1 MFFLWYKRSGDEN
14 SYLKLNTLL
23 ESISLDEIDEKELF
37 SCLQQMCRSEQ
48 IDRRVRFKLID
59 KLDKVRIWIVLFIKF
74 DSF

>member
-1 MFFLWYKRSGDEN
+1 
-14 SYLKLNTLL
+14 
-23 ESISLDEIDEKELF
+23 
-37 SCLQQMCRSEQ
+37 MCRSEQ